1 MNKKITSRAED
12 FSRWYLDVIEAADLA
27 EHGPSKGS
35 MIIKPYGYAIWE
47 LIQKKLDVE
56 FKKKG
61 VENVYFPMFIPE
73 SLLKK
78 EAEHVEG
85 FSPEL
90 AVVTHA
96 GGKKL
101 DEALVVRP
109 TSETIIY
116 DALSRWIDSYR
127 DLPLTINQWANIV
140 RWELRP
146 RLFLRTTEFLWQ
158 EGHTAHE
165 TEKEA
170 DSYARDILDIYRK
183 FSEEVM
189 GMAVVAGQKSE
200 SEKFA
205 GALKTYSIEA
215 IMQDGKALQYATS
228 HNLGQN
234 FSKAFNVM
242 FTDKQGENQY
252 VWQTSWGLSTRSIG
266 GLIMTHSDD
275 TGLVLPPELAPIKA
289 VVIPILTGGDEDR
302 KTLEEAKKITEKL
315 MVKVGRIELDVSEDS
330 AGERFYKW
338 ERKGVPVRIEIG
350 PRDVKEES
358 VIAVRRDNGEKIKVS
373 WNDLGEKLE
382 KLLKDIQTN
391 LHDKAKQMLVEKI
404 VEIDGWDDFKKA
416 IKDGKF
422 VMAYWDGSVETE
434 MKIKDETKATIRSAV
449 PFGYT
454 DKTGK
459 CVYSGK
465 ESIRR
470 VLFAKAY

>member
-1 MNKKITSRAED
+1 MTSRAED
-12 FSRWYLDVIEAADLA
+12 FSRWYLDVIEAAELA

-47 LIQKKLDVE
+47 LIQKKLDDE

-61 VENVYFPMFIPE
+61 VKNAYFPLFIPE

-78 EAEHVEG
+78 EADHVEG

-101 DEALVVRP
+101 EEALVVRP

-116 DALSRWIDSYR
+116 DAFSRWIDSYR
-127 DLPLTINQWANIV
+127 DLPLTINQWANVV

-165 TEKEA
+165 TEEEA
-170 DSYARDILDIYRK
+170 DQYTRDILEIYRK
-183 FSEEVM
+183 LSEEVM
-189 GMAVVAGQKSE
+189 GMAVIVGQKSE
-200 SEKFA
+200 SEKFS
-205 GALKTYSIEA
+205 GALKTYSVEA

-234 FSKAFNVM
+234 FSKAFDVM
-242 FTDKQGENQY
+242 YSDKQGNRQH

-275 TGLVLPPELAPIKA
+275 IGLVLPPELAPIKA
-289 VVIPILTGGDEDR
+289 VIIPIITGGSEDEIVMTKS
-302 KTLEEAKKITEKL
+302 KTIFEELNKKI
-315 MVKVGRIELDVSEDS
+315 GRIELDT
-330 AGERFYKW
+330 GESSPGEKFYKW

-350 PRDVKEES
+350 PRDIKEES
-358 VIAVRRDNGEKIKVS
+358 VMVVRRDNGEKIKVS
-373 WNDLGEKLE
+373 WDDLEKKLE

-391 LHDKAKQMLVEKI
+391 LHDKAHKMITDNTVEAD
-404 VEIDGWDDFKKA
+404 EWSGFKNA
-416 IKDGKF
+416 IENGKF
-422 VMAYWDGSVETE
+422 VMAHWDGSAETE
-434 MKIKDETKATIRSAV
+434 TKIKEETKATIRSAV
-449 PFGYT
+449 PFGLEA
-454 DKTGK
+454 KKGK

-465 ESIRR
+465 DSERR